1 MFNYTTTNL
10 SAMPYAQAKVLRF
23 EDGTI
28 QLMSYATIVA
38 TIDRDGWLSIHG
50 LYSMTTRKHIGAFM
64 KEYTG
69 MDYHTAKQI
78 YTDGYQMNIHTGEVT
93 PLV

>member
-1 MFNYTTTNL
+1 MFNYTTANL
-10 SAMPYAQAKVLRF
+10 SAMPYAQAKVLTF

-38 TIDRDGWLSIHG
+38 TIDREGWLSIHG

-64 KEYTG
+64 REFTG
-69 MDYHTAKQI
+69 MEYQTAKQI
-78 YTDGYQMNIHTGEVT
+78 YTDGYQLNIHTGEVV
-93 PLV
+93 PL